1 MIRERSFAAAVSR
14 ALGVRVY
21 IRGNT
26 PAVSRSSGS
35 FVEALER
42 TPHEHVPLKG
52 APMRDA
58 TRHRANSYVT
68 NDPKKKEKMKK
79 TTKMASEKRL
89 YSFST
94 GDSPSAFAHTRAVY
108 HVDLW

>member
-1 MIRERSFAAAVSR
+1 MSPEPLAGMIRERSFAAAVSR

-42 TPHEHVPLKG
+42 TPHEHVPRK
-52 APMRDA
+52 APPMRDA
-58 TRHRANSYVT
+58 TRHRADSN
-68 NDPKKKEKMKK
+68 KR
-79 TTKMASEKRL
+79 SEKIQL
-89 YSFST
+89 YS
-94 GDSPSAFAHTRAVY
+94 DEKK
-108 HVDLW
+108 

>member
-42 TPHEHVPLKG
+42 TPHEHVPRKG

-68 NDPKKKEKMKK
+68 NDPKKKEK

-89 YSFST
+89 YSYST
-94 GDSPSAFAHTRAVY
+94 GDSPSAFAHTRAEY
-108 HVDLW
+108 RVDLW